1 MDKASIEMLEF
12 PRVRE
17 RLANYTSFPAG
28 RELALALQPTS
39 DAGWVQL
46 LLKQS
51 AEARRLISVRPDF
64 HITEAYDVCEDVTR
78 AQKGALLDAATLLKV
93 LKTVTACRLARNG
106 LSKMAEDLPALWGV
120 VREIS
125 VLTEIEGEIN
135 KCLSPT
141 GDVLDSASAQLADV
155 RYRMRDTRR
164 QLQERLSSIV
174 KSKKGQEMLQEQL
187 ITERNGRYVLPVRVE
202 SKRDLKG
209 IVHDVSNTGATVFIE
224 PMETVETG
232 NELRQLEVQ
241 ERQEIERILAA
252 LSAAVGVAA
261 DDIATNIGAL
271 SRLDLALAKAYYAQK
286 TRAVEPEIIAG
297 TENGYR
303 ILKLVNG
310 RHPLLK
316 GEAVPLNVEIGKDYT
331 VLIISGPNAGG
342 KTVALKTIGL
352 LVLMVQAGLPI
363 PCSDGTA
370 MPVFDEVFADIGDEQ
385 SIEHTLST
393 FSAHIQ
399 NIARIVK
406 NTTPHSLVLL
416 DELGISTDPGE
427 GAALAQATLMH
438 FIGKG
443 TNVVVTTHYSELKAF
458 AHLTKGLRNASM
470 DFDPVTLASSYH
482 LNVGMPG
489 GSNALNIAARFG
501 LPEEIVNN
509 ARSIMSKGSQEVEAM
524 LVDLAAERKRLEAVQ
539 LFLEKEKVRSVDL
552 TGKLESELARI
563 KEKERDMVREIQ
575 DNLNREIA
583 GLYRAIRESE
593 NELKKE
599 RSKERVER
607 ARREMERIS
616 READQRSRELGE
628 RLASIAEPGDSPD
641 VIRVGDTVRLRD
653 METTAKVLTL
663 NEQQGLLEAQVGD
676 IKLTLRL
683 DNVDKVEMPG
693 PGAEAGSTVVR
704 PRTTRPA
711 SLELDLRGHRADIVE
726 AELDTYLNDAYMSH
740 LAEVRIIHGYGTG
753 AVRGAVREALAAHS
767 LVKSFRPGGQGEGGD
782 GVTIATLA

>member
-1 MDKASIEMLEF
+1 LDKASIEMLEF

-64 HITEAYDVCEDVTR
+64 HITEAYDVREDVTR

-106 LSKMAEDLPALWGV
+106 LSKIADDLPALWGV
-120 VREIS
+120 AREIS
-125 VLTEIEGEIN
+125 ALTEIEGEIN

-141 GDVLDSASAQLADV
+141 GDVLDSASAHLADV

-164 QLQERLSSIV
+164 QLQERLSTIV

-252 LSAAVGVAA
+252 LSAAVGAAA
-261 DDIATNIGAL
+261 DDITTNIGAL

-286 TRAVEPEIIAG
+286 TMAVEPEIIAG
-297 TENGYR
+297 TEDGGR

-316 GEAVPLNVEIGKDYT
+316 GEAVPLNVEMGNDYT

-470 DFDPVTLASSYH
+470 DFDPVTLAPSYH

-501 LPEEIVNN
+501 LPEEIVSN

-524 LVDLAAERKRLEAVQ
+524 LVDLAGERKRLEGVQ

-683 DNVDKVEMPG
+683 DNVDKVESPG

-726 AELDTYLNDAYMSH
+726 AELDAYLNDAYMSH